1 MSRQAH
7 ERKKPDGQVWK
18 FDPLGMGLQISC
30 VIHPEASTKDV
41 VREYIKKPEQEDER
55 LEQLGLWR

>member
-1 MSRQAH
+1 
-7 ERKKPDGQVWK
+7 
-18 FDPLGMGLQISC
+18 MGLQISC
-30 VIHPEASTKDV
+30 VIHPEASAKDV